1 MKNINK
7 RSGQT
12 LLIIILLATVLLTVG
27 LSVSHVTQQEQKIT
41 KLEQDAKQA
50 YAAAEA
56 GLDAALKQAGTVSI
70 GSLGLGQG
78 ISGSATT
85 SSSTV
90 SSFTTPVLK
99 KDEAYTFYLTTY
111 DSATN
116 SFTGSP
122 FSGNMNISV
131 QIPSAGVVCGPS
143 TSVALEMT
151 FIVTNASNSNS
162 AVVDRRMIDP
172 CLLTNA
178 TTGTVSFGQAFT
190 PVASSLMI
198 LRVITPSTSFSG
210 ISLNVN
216 NNSSQWPLQ
225 GKTIVSSAST
235 QTGATK
241 KLQLFQS
248 YPQIPSEF
256 FVTRF

>member
-7 RSGQT
+7 RRGQT
-12 LLIIILLATVLLTVG
+12 LLIIILLATVLLTIG
-27 LSVSHVTQQEQKIT
+27 LSVSQVTQQEQKIT

-85 SSSTV
+85 TSSTA
-90 SSFTTPVLK
+90 SSFTTPILK

-111 DSATN
+111 DSAAN

-131 QIPSAGVVCGPS
+131 QSPGGTFVCGPT
-143 TSVALEMT
+143 TSVALELT
-151 FIVTNASNSNS
+151 FIVTNNSNSNT

-178 TTGTVSFGQAFT
+178 TTGTVGFGQSFT

-198 LRVITPSTSFSG
+198 MRAVTPSSSFSG
-210 ISLNVN
+210 IAVN
-216 NNSSQWPLQ
+216 INNTSSTWPAQ
-225 GKTIVSSAST
+225 GKTIISSAST

-248 YPQIPSEF
+248 YPQFPSDF

>member
-27 LSVSHVTQQEQKIT
+27 LSISQVTQQEQKIT

-56 GLDAALKQAGTVSI
+56 GIDAALKQAGTVSI

-78 ISGSATT
+78 ISGTATT
-85 SSSTV
+85 TSTTV
-90 SSFTTPVLK
+90 SSFTTPLLK
-99 KDEAYTFYLTTY
+99 KDEAFSFYLTTY
-111 DSATN
+111 EPATN

-131 QIPSAGVVCGPS
+131 QIPSGAFVCGPS
-143 TSVALEMT
+143 TSAALELT
-151 FIVTNASNSNS
+151 FITTNATNTNSV
-162 AVVDRRMIDP
+162 VVDRRMIDP

-178 TTGTVSFGQAFT
+178 TTGTVSFGQTFT

-198 LRVITPSTSFSG
+198 MRVISPSSNFSG
-210 ISLNVN
+210 IALNVN
-216 NNSSQWPLQ
+216 NNASTWPQQ

-248 YPQIPSEF
+248 YPQLPSEF

>member
-1 MKNINK
+1 MRNIN
-7 RSGQT
+7 RQSGQT
-12 LLIIILLATVLLTVG
+12 LLIVILLATVLLTVG

-78 ISGSATT
+78 ISGTASTTT
-85 SSSTV
+85 SAVNT
-90 SSFTTPVLK
+90 FTTPLLK
-99 KDEAYTFYLTTY
+99 KDEAYTFYLSTY
-111 DSATN
+111 DLANN
-116 SFTGSP
+116 SFTGTP
-122 FSGNMNISV
+122 FSGSMNISV
-131 QIPSAGVVCGPS
+131 QTPSGNFTCGPS
-143 TSVALEMT
+143 TTAALELTFVTTNANNSASSVA
-151 FIVTNASNSNS
+151 
-162 AVVDRRMIDP
+162 DRRMIDP
-172 CLLTNA
+172 CLITNA
-178 TTGTVSFGQAFT
+178 TSGTVSFGQAFT
-190 PVASSLMI
+190 PAASSFMI
-198 LRVITPSTSFSG
+198 IRVISTSSSFTG
-210 ISLNVN
+210 IALNVN
-216 NNSSQWPLQ
+216 NNSSTWPPQ

-248 YPQIPSEF
+248 YPQIPGEF